1 MVVRRNMSNEP
12 TRVHLENEEG
22 TGPQL
27 DITFPQSIEVKFNG
41 KTLWVNID
49 EVCRLRVSRVNQA
62 IVKWDVPGFTQREVE
77 G

>member
-1 MVVRRNMSNEP
+1 MSNEHSKILI
-12 TRVHLENEEG
+12 HLENEEG

-62 IVKWDVPGFTQREVE
+62 VIKWDVPGFTQREVE